1 MSIAAV
7 TIAMKLEIL
16 RTQKS
21 TTEGCSE
28 WQGWLR
34 EQGLSV
40 SLLGSA
46 RSPWLPRN
54 YVWSN
59 SRRRTRSSTSAAD
72 ASAQFSVPRSFCRAL
87 PNSPDAHTRGSAPR
101 AAPGS
106 GGLRQRRAPAAA
118 HPTRSRGRGSPS
130 APSRPFP
137 RVGRLNGPE
146 NEAAGSQTPCP
157 QPPPPPPLHYAPLRP
172 APAPRPTY
180 LRGSRAS
187 AGWRWRT
194 APGSACCTARQR
206 EPAAWWATEWRKC
219 RWWSLTG
226 G

>member
-106 GGLRQRRAPAAA
+106 GGLRQRHIPPGAAAAA
-118 HPTRSRGRGSPS
+118 HPAPRA
-130 APSRPFP
+130 APSPALGDSTGP
-137 RVGRLNGPE
+137 RTRLR
-146 NEAAGSQTPCP
+146 AARHPALNH
-157 QPPPPPPLHYAPLRP
+157 PPPRPSTTPRSARPRPPAPLTCEGAGP
-172 APAPRPTY
+172 LQGGGGVQLLGVLAV
-180 LRGSRAS
+180 LLGSVNQPLGGRQSGVS
-187 AGWRWRT
+187 AD
-194 APGSACCTARQR
+194 
-206 EPAAWWATEWRKC
+206 
-219 RWWSLTG
+219 G
-226 G
+226 GA

>member
-34 EQGLSV
+34 EQGLGV

-106 GGLRQRRAPAAA
+106 GGLRQRHIPPGAAAAA
-118 HPTRSRGRGSPS
+118 HPAPRA
-130 APSRPFP
+130 APSPALGDSTGPRTRLRAARHPALNPPRRPPTTP
-137 RVGRLNGPE
+137 RSARPR
-146 NEAAGSQTPCP
+146 
-157 QPPPPPPLHYAPLRP
+157 PPAPLTCEGAGP
-172 APAPRPTY
+172 LQGGGGVQLLGVLAV
-180 LRGSRAS
+180 LLGSVNQPLGGRQSGVS
-187 AGWRWRT
+187 AD
-194 APGSACCTARQR
+194 
-206 EPAAWWATEWRKC
+206 
-219 RWWSLTG
+219 G
-226 G
+226 GA

>member
-106 GGLRQRRAPAAA
+106 GGLRQRHIPPGAAAAA
-118 HPTRSRGRGSPS
+118 HPAPRA
-130 APSRPFP
+130 APSPALGDSTGP
-137 RVGRLNGPE
+137 RTRLR
-146 NEAAGSQTPCP
+146 AARHPALN
-157 QPPPPPPLHYAPLRP
+157 PPPPPPHYAPLRP

>member
-1 MSIAAV
+1 MYPIYLHIYLCHTGEHMSIAAV

-87 PNSPDAHTRGSAPR
+87 PNSPDAHTRSSAPR
-101 AAPGS
+101 AAPVPPGGGS
-106 GGLRQRRAPAAA
+106 RRPPPAAA
-118 HPTRSRGRGSPS
+118 KRGAARRR
-130 APSRPFP
+130 AA
-137 RVGRLNGPE
+137 
-146 NEAAGSQTPCP
+146 AAGDECG
-157 QPPPPPPLHYAPLRP
+157 LG
-172 APAPRPTY
+172 PR
-180 LRGSRAS
+180 G
-187 AGWRWRT
+187 
-194 APGSACCTARQR
+194 
-206 EPAAWWATEWRKC
+206 
-219 RWWSLTG
+219 
-226 G
+226 

>member
-28 WQGWLR
+28 WQRWLR
-34 EQGLSV
+34 EPAARFWGLREVRGYRGITSG
-40 SLLGSA
+40 LAPEGA
-46 RSPWLPRN
+46 RGG
-54 YVWSN
+54 
-59 SRRRTRSSTSAAD
+59 
-72 ASAQFSVPRSFCRAL
+72 QRAL
-87 PNSPDAHTRGSAPR
+87 PIHSSLYPEVSAERSRTLPMPTPGAALCGSSR
-101 AAPGS
+101 
-106 GGLRQRRAPAAA
+106 RQRHIPPGAAA
-118 HPTRSRGRGSPS
+118 GLTQRPEPLVPPRRETQRARGRGRGQPNILPSP
-130 APSRPFP
+130 
-137 RVGRLNGPE
+137 
-146 NEAAGSQTPCP
+146 TP
-157 QPPPPPPLHYAPLRP
+157 APLRP
-172 APAPRPTY
+172 APSPRPAY

-226 G
+226 E

>member
-106 GGLRQRRAPAAA
+106 GGLRQRHIPPGAAAAA
-118 HPTRSRGRGSPS
+118 HPAPRA
-130 APSRPFP
+130 APSPALGDSTGP
-137 RVGRLNGPE
+137 RTRLR
-146 NEAAGSQTPCP
+146 AARHPALN
-157 QPPPPPPLHYAPLRP
+157 PPPPRPPTTPRSARPRPPAPLTCEGAGP
-172 APAPRPTY
+172 LQGGGGVQLLGVLAV
-180 LRGSRAS
+180 LLGSVNQPLGGRQSGVS
-187 AGWRWRT
+187 AD
-194 APGSACCTARQR
+194 
-206 EPAAWWATEWRKC
+206 
-219 RWWSLTG
+219 G
-226 G
+226 GA

>member
-157 QPPPPPPLHYAPLRP
+157 QPPPPRPPTTPRSARPRPPAPLTCEGAGP
-172 APAPRPTY
+172 LQGGGGVQLLGVLAV
-180 LRGSRAS
+180 LLGSVNQPLGGRQSGVS
-187 AGWRWRT
+187 AD
-194 APGSACCTARQR
+194 
-206 EPAAWWATEWRKC
+206 
-219 RWWSLTG
+219 G
-226 G
+226 GA